1 MRRAWEGGGD
11 SVALCESLQ
20 HSNGN
25 PIRTRLPVDLPFP
38 MPEAF
43 SEIPPPTLRRK
54 SFCFICHRNPSR
66 VKCWPHWNSS
76 HGQPSSG
83 PLPTPREWVGQGRG
97 KKYEAFSSQAP
108 SSGWSKIWE
117 RGTLMP
123 GVTGT
128 ERGRRSLGSI
138 TSLSLQPKCLVFPLK
153 RMGSPSMKLDRA
165 VVF

>member
-1 MRRAWEGGGD
+1 M
-11 SVALCESLQ
+11 ALCESLQ

-66 VKCWPHWNSS
+66 VRCWPHGVAPTASPALVCCRLP
-76 HGQPSSG
+76 GSG
-83 PLPTPREWVGQGRG
+83 WDREEE
-97 KKYEAFSSQAP
+97 KKYEAFNSQAP

-138 TSLSLQPKCLVFPLK
+138 TSLSLQPKCLVFPPK